1 MDEAR
6 MYMTACKLTSSGPRS
21 NRGVSLIIVLILMII
36 IGITAST
43 AMRNA
48 SSEQRATNNQRMEA
62 TALQYAE
69 AALRYCEAQMR
80 ISVPSARADASLQGT
95 IPNLVQG
102 PTTSGWTDPL
112 SWTNTTGR
120 ASSTRTVVPNTAI
133 KETANT
139 DTVLPARNPECVVES
154 VSGSSTIII
163 TARGFS
169 SDYEAHAT
177 TGATI
182 RGAVVWLQ
190 SMI

>member
-1 MDEAR
+1 
-6 MYMTACKLTSSGPRS
+6 MTARKLTSQGPRA

-69 AALRYCEAQMR
+69 AALRYCEAQMK
-80 ISVPSARADASLQGT
+80 IVVPTSREQASLQGT
-95 IPNLVQG
+95 IPTLVQG

-112 SWTNTTGR
+112 SWNSALLSTAGR
-120 ASSTRTVVPNTAI
+120 ASYTRTVVPNAWI
-133 KETANT
+133 QHNAT
-139 DTVLPARNPECVVES
+139 DTALPKRNPECVVEKIT
-154 VSGSSTIII
+154 STSTTVI

-169 SDYEAHAT
+169 TDYDSDAT
-177 TGATI
+177 SGETTQ
-182 RGAVVWLQ
+182 GAVVWLQ
-190 SMI
+190 SFI

>member
-1 MDEAR
+1 
-6 MYMTACKLTSSGPRS
+6 MTARKMTSRGPHS

-69 AALRYCEAQMR
+69 AALRYCEAQMALPVGSR
-80 ISVPSARADASLQGT
+80 TAATLLGT
-95 IPNLVQG
+95 IPG
-102 PTTSGWTDPL
+102 PLAPGPLTSGWEDPL
-112 SWTNTTGR
+112 SWNSPLMSTAGR
-120 ASSTRTVVPNTAI
+120 ASSTRTVVPNNIIQDNAL
-133 KETANT
+133 N
-139 DTVLPARNPECVVES
+139 TVLPARNPECVVETQTGGAM
-154 VSGSSTIII
+154 VI

-169 SDYEAHAT
+169 TDYAADPAT
-177 TGATI
+177 GVTI

-190 SMI
+190 SFK

>member
-1 MDEAR
+1 MS
-6 MYMTACKLTSSGPRS
+6 MTTRKMTSQGPRA

-69 AALRYCEAQMR
+69 AALRYCEAQMKVLPASSR
-80 ISVPSARADASLQGT
+80 NDASLQGT
-95 IPNLVQG
+95 IPG
-102 PTTSGWTDPL
+102 PLTPGAGTSGWTDPL
-112 SWTNTTGR
+112 TWTSALGSTAGR
-120 ASSTRTVVPNTAI
+120 ASKTRTVVPDSAI
-133 KETANT
+133 KNT
-139 DTVLPARNPECVVES
+139 TNTVLPTRKPECVVETETGLGT
-154 VSGSSTIII
+154 VI

-169 SDYEAHAT
+169 TDYEADAT
-177 TGATI
+177 DGRTL

-190 SMI
+190 SFNN